1 MEKPSNVVS
10 SWSVIRVK
18 INKMVEINAVLWIFH
33 VSVTNIEIKL
43 MNNDKLLINLK
54 SRKIQ
59 VYHQNM
65 QFLFKY
71 FALKLF
77 FNKRKKIFKN
87 DRSIKDTWICK
98 SQFLEKRG
106 KGRSKWRYFHFSRLP
121 GDMSLKVGTDAGGSL
136 KLSSARDIAAVYCMK
151 YRGIPYFATA

>member
-1 MEKPSNVVS
+1 MKKPSNVVS
-10 SWSVIRVK
+10 SWSVIRVE

-59 VYHQNM
+59 VYQNV

-71 FALKLF
+71 FSLWNYFLIKG
-77 FNKRKKIFKN
+77 KKFSKTI
-87 DRSIKDTWICK
+87 DR
-98 SQFLEKRG
+98 
-106 KGRSKWRYFHFSRLP
+106 
-121 GDMSLKVGTDAGGSL
+121 
-136 KLSSARDIAAVYCMK
+136 
-151 YRGIPYFATA
+151 